1 VSVASAVL
9 RGEPTGCP
17 TAWQADVVA
26 TAKCDLKPGELLDG
40 EGGYMVWG
48 KIVPSA
54 TSLAMRGLP
63 LGLAHM
69 KLVRPV
75 SEGQPVTWN
84 DVQVDARDPTVAF
97 RREMEEVFAPAAAA

>member
-1 VSVASAVL
+1 ML

-17 TAWQADVVA
+17 AGWQADVVA
-26 TAKCDLKPGELLDG
+26 TAKRDLKAGEILDG

-48 KIVPSA
+48 KIMPSA
-54 TSLAMRGLP
+54 TSVAKNGLP

-75 SEGQPVTWN
+75 AKGQIVTWE
-84 DVQVDARDPTVAF
+84 DVAVEPKDPTVAV
-97 RREMEEVFAPAAAA
+97 RREMEKMFAPTKSSRKANG